1 MFKSIIVLRGRDNR
15 VRNFKWDFKVNFMV
29 YFKEEKMEEPC
40 NVGACLAFLYT
51 LCNFQFGVFVRSG
64 FYFICII
71 VTLNGSNP
79 KIFPIHIYPV

>member
-1 MFKSIIVLRGRDNR
+1 MSNFKSD
-15 VRNFKWDFKVNFMV
+15 FKWDFKLDFKVDV
-29 YFKEEKMEEPC
+29 DVKVDFKEGKMEEPC
-40 NVGACLAFLYT
+40 KVAACLAFLYT

-79 KIFPIHIYPV
+79 KIFPIHTYQV